1 MQYTSIIFDLGAVLI
16 DWNPRQLYRKI
27 FDTEA
32 EVDHF
37 LTHVATSEWNETQ
50 DAGRSLAEGTELLV
64 QMHPQHEAPIRAYYG
79 RWKEM
84 LVGPIGGTVE
94 LLHQLKKQGH
104 IKLYALTNW
113 SAETFPIAVEEYPFL
128 DWFDGIVVSGRE
140 GMRKPTAAFYELL
153 LERYQVDRS
162 QTLFVDDNLRNI
174 NAAAALGIE
183 SIQFTTPEAFAEVLY
198 EKGILQRPA

>member
-1 MQYTSIIFDLGAVLI
+1 MPYTSLIFDLGAVLI

-27 FDTEA
+27 FDNEA
-32 EVDHF
+32 AIDHF
-37 LTHVATSEWNETQ
+37 LTHIATSEWNETQ
-50 DAGRSLAEGTELLV
+50 DAGRSLAEGTALLV
-64 QMHPQHEAPIRAYYG
+64 EQHPQHEAPIRAYYG

-104 IKLYALTNW
+104 LKLYALTNW

-140 GMRKPTAAFYELL
+140 GMRKPTPAFYELL
-153 LERYQVDRS
+153 LERYQIDRT
-162 QTLFVDDNLRNI
+162 QTLFVDDNLRNV

-198 EKGILQRPA
+198 EKGILPRA